1 LYTEERTMGYMLYVL
16 CASPRVVTLQELAT
30 FILEG
35 VYFDQE
41 PYLDPSWE
49 EMIDYDEDWSYL
61 TVIYDPDK
69 EPVVFRRYLEYEN
82 RFQEVVGGLFFGMTQ
97 FAQRITS
104 RQSVLSHLDETVQLI
119 DIENFRDE
127 LDENCWVMLDAVECF
142 LARECNGLVF
152 ASGDGFYD
160 ENLVPIFK
168 L

>member
-1 LYTEERTMGYMLYVL
+1 MGYMLYVL

-35 VYFDQE
+35 TYFDLE

-49 EMIDYDEDWSYL
+49 EMSGNDEDWSYL
-61 TVIYDPDK
+61 SVIYDTSK
-69 EPVVFRRYLEYEN
+69 EPVVFRRYLGYEN
-82 RFQEVVGGLFFGMTQ
+82 RFQEVVGGLFFGVAQ

-119 DIENFRDE
+119 DIETFRNE

-160 ENLVPIFK
+160 ENLVPVFK

>member
-1 LYTEERTMGYMLYVL
+1 MGYMLYIL
-16 CASPRVVTLQELAT
+16 CASSRVVTLQELAT

-35 VYFDQE
+35 MYFDQE
-41 PYLDPSWE
+41 PYLDPSWKG
-49 EMIDYDEDWSYL
+49 MIDYDEDWSYL
-61 TVIYDPDK
+61 SVIYDPGK

-119 DIENFRDE
+119 DIESFRGE

-160 ENLVPIFK
+160 ENLAPIFK